1 MPKIVKY
8 VQIFRRRREGKTDYR
23 KRRGLIIGR
32 QPFLSIRVSG
42 KYIYGQIL
50 KATANGDIT
59 LCAASSRDLEEK
71 FGWKGSPKSIP
82 GAYLTGLYLGKIASQ
97 AEVENVVVYA
107 GVGRFIHGSRIA
119 SLIAGAKESGLQIEI
134 DEESLPDK
142 ERLRGDHIAR
152 YAKTLQ
158 SEDKDSYDRM
168 FSGLISSGF
177 NPESYPSHFDKVKS
191 TISEYSGNAKSKT

>member
-82 GAYLTGLYLGKIASQ
+82 GAYLTGLYLGKLASQ
-97 AEVENVVVYA
+97 AKVENVVVYA

-119 SLIAGAKESGLQIEI
+119 SLIAGVKESGLQIEI
-134 DEESLPDK
+134 DEESLPDE
-142 ERLRGDHIAR
+142 ERLRGNHIAS

-191 TISEYSGNAKSKT
+191 TISEYSGNAESKT

>member
-1 MPKIVKY
+1 MPKLVKY

-50 KATANGDIT
+50 RATAKGDIT

-71 FGWKGSPKSIP
+71 FGWKGSAKNIP
-82 GAYLTGLYLGKIASQ
+82 GAYLTGLYLGKLANQ
-97 AEVENVVVYA
+97 ENIVSVVVYV

-134 DEESLPDK
+134 DEKSLPDE
-142 ERLRGDHIAR
+142 ERLRGGHISN

-158 SEDKDSYDRM
+158 SKDKDLYARS
-168 FSGLISSGF
+168 FSGLTSSGF
-177 NPESYPSHFDKVKS
+177 NPESYPAHFEKVKS
-191 TISEYSGNAKSKT
+191 AITEYAGNAKSKA